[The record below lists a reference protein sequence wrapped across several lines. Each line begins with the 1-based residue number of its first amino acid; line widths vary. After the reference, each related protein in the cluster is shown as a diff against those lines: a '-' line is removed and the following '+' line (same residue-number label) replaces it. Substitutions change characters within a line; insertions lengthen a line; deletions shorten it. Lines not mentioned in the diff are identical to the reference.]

1 MYFRESGFQHLDY
14 IPVNQ
19 YIGIYFLKSLFI
31 LLNKSSIFAAPFFG
45 YEVKGFMNKKKVLY
59 ITQEIDPFVND
70 SGIGELI
77 QKLPS
82 FAQDSG
88 MEIRILM
95 PRFGTIN
102 ERRHRLHEVVRLSG
116 MNIIIDDDDYALII
130 KVASLPGSRIQ
141 VYFLDNDEFFKR
153 KFVFED
159 EEGNPYDDN
168 QDRMI
173 FFCKGA
179 LEIVKKFGWPPDI
192 IHCHGWMTSLI
203 PFYLKTVYKNDPV
216 FKQSKVILSLYEKS
230 LESTF
235 TDSFFKKA
243 AINNLKMDQLNVFK
257 NGTGIALQKG
267 AIQYADGIIQGSSNL
282 HESLLQAVQTH
293 NKPYIE
299 TPEEDFLP
307 NYIDFY
313 KTITN

>member
-1 MYFRESGFQHLDY
+1 MSKNR
-14 IPVNQ
+14 
-19 YIGIYFLKSLFI
+19 
-31 LLNKSSIFAAPFFG
+31 
-45 YEVKGFMNKKKVLY
+45 VLY
-59 ITQEIDPFVND
+59 ITQEMDPYLD
-70 SGIGELI
+70 QDGIGSLI
-77 QKLPS
+77 QKLPA

-159 EEGNPYDDN
+159 ESGQPFEDN

-179 LEIVKKFGWPPDI
+179 IETVKKFGWAPDVV
-192 IHCHGWMTSLI
+192 HCHGWMTSLI

-216 FKQSKVILSLYEKS
+216 FKQSKVVFSLYEKS
-230 LESTF
+230 LESNF
-235 TDSFFKKA
+235 NDEFFKKA
-243 AINNLKMDQLNVFK
+243 AINNLKADQLSPFK
-257 NGTGIALQKG
+257 NGTGITLQKG
-267 AIQYADGIIQGSSNL
+267 AIQFADGIIQGTQEISENL
-282 HESLLQAVQTH
+282 RLAVESL
-293 NKPYIE
+293 NKPFIE
-299 TPEEDFLP
+299 TPAENYLP
-307 NYIDFY
+307 DYIDFY
-313 KTITN
+313 KTILS